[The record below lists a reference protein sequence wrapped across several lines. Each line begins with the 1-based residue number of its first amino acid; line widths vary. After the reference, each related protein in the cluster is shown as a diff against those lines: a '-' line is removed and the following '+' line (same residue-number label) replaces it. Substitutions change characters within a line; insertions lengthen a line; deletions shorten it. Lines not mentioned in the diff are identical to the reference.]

1 MRPDDAKVTAIIV
14 LLDELLVVIAEE
26 NDRLATGL
34 PASLAQSV
42 TRKTQLSTT
51 FEGYLLTMK
60 RGELNVLSAS
70 SGVRATL
77 IARLQALRPLMDD
90 NTQLIRA
97 SMRATRRRIDAI
109 MDALRQERAP
119 ARGYGADSRVVRRPD
134 THGGQWA

>member
-1 MRPDDAKVTAIIV
+1 MTPDDAKVTAIIV